1 MLRIGFH
8 GGAGTVTGSRHL
20 VMADDE
26 QVLVDCGMYQGLK
39 ELREK
44 NWEPPPF
51 DPRRVRSV
59 VLTHAHID
67 HSGMLPRLAK
77 GGFAGR
83 ILCTPPTAD
92 LARLMLRDA
101 ARLQEEDAA
110 FLNRKGLTKHHPA
123 LPLFTTDD
131 AEAAIALL
139 APRPYETNFDA
150 GSGIAARFHDAGH
163 LLGSATVEMAVQG
176 NAGGATILFSGDL
189 GRPDMP
195 LNTDPAPPPRA
206 DFMVLESTYGD
217 RPHPRED
224 LEAQVERVVKETLAR
239 GGILVI
245 PAFAVGRSQQ
255 MIYVLKV
262 LMNQRRIP
270 MLPIHLDSP
279 MAADATAIYRAHP
292 AHHEGRAELSAGN
305 LHLHRSVEESKA
317 LNDFKGPGIIISSSG
332 MLTGGRILHH
342 LKRLLPDERTTIA
355 LIGFQAAGTR
365 GRALQEGA
373 QAIRIHGDFVPVRAR
388 VVYLSGFSGH
398 ADADETMR
406 WLAGMNPGPRET
418 FLVHGEPAASE
429 ALAGR
434 IREERGWKSTVPAL
448 GEIVNLNQ

>member
-1 MLRIGFH
+1 MLRMGFH

-20 VMADDE
+20 VTAGDE
-26 QVLVDCGMYQGLK
+26 QVLVDCGLYQGLK
-39 ELREK
+39 SLREK

-51 DPRRVRSV
+51 DPRQIRSV

-77 GGFAGR
+77 GGFAGS
-83 ILCTPPTAD
+83 IFCTPPTAD

-101 ARLQEEDAA
+101 AHLQEEDAA
-110 FLNRKGLTKHHPA
+110 FLNRKGLTKHRPA

-139 APRPYETNFDA
+139 SPRPYEARFDA
-150 GSGIAARFHDAGH
+150 AAGIAARFHDAGH
-163 LLGSATVEMAVQG
+163 LLGSATVEMSVAV
-176 NAGGATILFSGDL
+176 NAGATILFSGDL

-195 LNTDPAPPPRA
+195 LNTDPAPPPQA

-217 RPHPRED
+217 RSHPQED
-224 LEAQVERVVKETLAR
+224 LHAQVERVVKETVAR
-239 GGILVI
+239 GGILLV

-255 MIYVLKV
+255 MIYVLNV
-262 LMNQRRIP
+262 LMSQRRIP
-270 MLPIHLDSP
+270 VLPIHLDSP

-292 AHHEGRAELSAGN
+292 AHHEARGELRADN

-317 LNDFKGPGIIISSSG
+317 LNDIEGPVIIISSSG
-332 MLTGGRILHH
+332 MLAAGRILHH
-342 LKRLLPDERTTIA
+342 LKRLLPDERTTVA

-365 GRALQEGA
+365 GRALQESA
-373 QAIRIHGDFVPVRAR
+373 PAIRIHGDFVPVRAR
-388 VVYLSGFSGH
+388 VVSLSGFSGH

-406 WLAGMNPGPRET
+406 WLKHMDPGPRET
-418 FLVHGEPAASE
+418 FLVHGEPAASA

-434 IREERGWKSTVPAL
+434 IAAERGWRTTVPAL
-448 GEIVNLNQ
+448 GEIVNLID